1 MEKFKVFN
9 GSYNKDLEDERNKNQ
24 LGELIKINIAW
35 SRIIQAT
42 ANNFNQKNPSQND
55 LMKVAFAGVKYITG
69 LSDIKHA
76 YEKMDVEYPEDIN
89 SIETT
94 FNLIS
99 SIFTV
104 MSGLTPRNFMMNF
117 PVSKEFDGEK
127 WCSKDYFTTM
137 NEINK
142 LDIDKPIG
150 SENLENLLWDYQ
162 NDLIRKC
169 YAELLCTASA
179 MRKAQGG
186 KGIMEEWCEEMNIPT
201 YTINKK
207 DGYILNNQTGSISGF
222 KQHGNLKVVK

>member
-1 MEKFKVFN
+1 MGKFKVIN
-9 GSYNKDLEDERNKNQ
+9 GSYNKDLKFQRN
-24 LGELIKINIAW
+24 INHLKKLNNINFAW
-35 SRIIQAT
+35 SRIIQST
-42 ANNFNQKNPSQND
+42 AENFNQNNPTQND
-55 LMKVAFAGVKYITG
+55 LMKVAYAGVKYIVG
-69 LSDIKHA
+69 LKNIKHA
-76 YEKMDVEYPEDIN
+76 YEKLDMEYPEDIN

-104 MSGLTPRNFMMNF
+104 MSGLNPRNFMMTF

-150 SENLENLLWDYQ
+150 VKNMENLLWDYQ
-162 NDLIRKC
+162 NDLISGY
-169 YAELLCTASA
+169 YAEFLCTASA
-179 MRKAQGG
+179 MRRAQGG

-207 DGYILNNQTGSISGF
+207 DGYILNNQTGSISKF